1 MAMIIESTK
10 RKMTLVFSLLI
21 FHQILSSTHSL
32 AIQNYNNDQARIKCD
47 YRQNIDG
54 DSLVLNCTLL
64 TGSSISNGRLP
75 NQINDGGSGKGTSV
89 GPAGSNIRIGIEKA
103 WRTPWESISI
113 NHNII
118 RTLIWAH
125 SRLSELGEFAFKDL
139 NYVQKIDLS
148 FNKLQTLNGYSFNN
162 FELDVL
168 ELDLS
173 HNLFH
178 SVPVD
183 LFMNKRLQKL
193 EELRMNENPIAYLQR
208 KPFEFIRSSIKVIE
222 LNYCHIKSIDL
233 NTFDDMKQLE
243 SVSLIGNHLRSLKE
257 YTFRDLSL
265 RSFYVHENPLVCD
278 CHMRWL
284 INYLKNVDYQQ
295 QAYESQNT
303 VGFYEQSS
311 KPKSKYL
318 PKKTVADAA
327 QTLLKC
333 DQPNSLKAKQ
343 RFLDINP
350 DSFMCDVEIQ
360 FRNEVTDSNYELG
373 DDALLICD
381 VYGDPEP
388 VVYWSFGNRPIEKAL
403 NNDVDKYYVHEIRSP
418 LYASSFKN
426 SLNAGSSSQS
436 TNKTS
441 ELRIKNLEASD
452 FGVYAC
458 TAEIAGSNNRKQI
471 TFTLRQSGDSG
482 LAGAGGLVV
491 GGVSMLAAATSSL
504 FNKPLSNW
512 TLLLLLAIVVSL
524 IIFIMMLSSFI
535 CWKCRRRKIETKQ
548 FEQQTLRRKE
558 QEKLLNSDT
567 LNGRKLLKQNI
578 HHEEIYGNSKLMDH
592 LDCTT
597 NHHQLSNDSS
607 ATLISSNKMTNSI
620 RMAYPNSN
628 TINSNVNHGMVPH
641 QSDIYANHSLLTTT
655 STTTGSYLANGAH
668 NPAIAIDTSNNT
680 PRLQM
685 MNQQQQQ
692 NGMDSYYDDLR
703 YNDEHIAQLQLQAH
717 QSNQFPS
724 PYKQSSGPQSTYSP
738 LVRREDPTV
747 PLYATLKPKQHQRQ
761 YTSNYITSSTNY
773 VPYSTIQRST
783 LSSNTNTPQLPN
795 SHRSG
800 SNQNNYQV
808 LPPPPPP
815 PPTKPKR
822 TFEYGASGNDLH
834 SESGAF
840 LLANDY
846 NGQQEMISEQIYS
859 THLKNKNK
867 SLRKQDEGSATSL
880 DEEDLDLNDL
890 KDFEDVT
897 FDNLRRPEQQRKLS
911 TKVLPPSNRT
921 LKKRI
926 PKVLIGENNNTS
938 DQSLLL
944 KSSES
949 SSDNTINN
957 VPMTLTPN
965 DLETSKNL
973 NDVNSN
979 NTQTTAV
986 DASSNNTD
994 LNIEEEIQEKIY
1006 EETEI

>member
-1 MAMIIESTK
+1 MTTIIDSSLTTTFI
-10 RKMTLVFSLLI
+10 MSLLFI
-21 FHQILSSTHSL
+21 QHLHTAHSL
-32 AIQNYNNDQARIKCD
+32 AIPNYNDLARIKCD

-64 TGSSISNGRLP
+64 TGSLSLP
-75 NQINDGGSGKGTSV
+75 SKANEGTSV
-89 GPAGSNIRIGIEKA
+89 GTAGSNLRIGIEKA

-118 RTLIWAH
+118 RTFIWAN
-125 SRLSELGEFAFKDL
+125 SRLSELGQFAFKDL

-148 FNKLQTLNGYSFNN
+148 FNKLQNLNGYSFNN

-178 SVPVD
+178 NVPVD

-193 EELRMNENPIAYLQR
+193 QELRMNENPIVYLQR

-222 LNYCHIKSIDL
+222 LNYCHIKSIEL

-243 SVSLIGNHLRSLKE
+243 SVSLIGNHLQHLNE

-303 VGFYEQSS
+303 LGFYEQSS

-318 PKKTVADAA
+318 PRKTVADAA

-418 LYASSFKN
+418 LYASSFIG
-426 SLNAGSSSQS
+426 NAGSSSQS

-441 ELRIKNLEASD
+441 ELRIKNLESSD

-471 TFTLRQSGDSG
+471 TFKLRQSGDGG

-535 CWKCRRRKIETKQ
+535 CWKCRRRKVETKQ

-567 LNGRKLLKQNI
+567 LNGRKMLKQNG
-578 HHEEIYGNSKLMDH
+578 HHEEIYGKL
-592 LDCTT
+592 LF
-597 NHHQLSNDSS
+597 
-607 ATLISSNKMTNSI
+607 
-620 RMAYPNSN
+620 
-628 TINSNVNHGMVPH
+628 V
-641 QSDIYANHSLLTTT
+641 
-655 STTTGSYLANGAH
+655 
-668 NPAIAIDTSNNT
+668 
-680 PRLQM
+680 
-685 MNQQQQQ
+685 
-692 NGMDSYYDDLR
+692 
-703 YNDEHIAQLQLQAH
+703 
-717 QSNQFPS
+717 
-724 PYKQSSGPQSTYSP
+724 
-738 LVRREDPTV
+738 
-747 PLYATLKPKQHQRQ
+747 
-761 YTSNYITSSTNY
+761 
-773 VPYSTIQRST
+773 
-783 LSSNTNTPQLPN
+783 
-795 SHRSG
+795 
-800 SNQNNYQV
+800 
-808 LPPPPPP
+808 
-815 PPTKPKR
+815 
-822 TFEYGASGNDLH
+822 
-834 SESGAF
+834 
-840 LLANDY
+840 
-846 NGQQEMISEQIYS
+846 
-859 THLKNKNK
+859 
-867 SLRKQDEGSATSL
+867 
-880 DEEDLDLNDL
+880 
-890 KDFEDVT
+890 
-897 FDNLRRPEQQRKLS
+897 
-911 TKVLPPSNRT
+911 
-921 LKKRI
+921 
-926 PKVLIGENNNTS
+926 
-938 DQSLLL
+938 
-944 KSSES
+944 
-949 SSDNTINN
+949 
-957 VPMTLTPN
+957 
-965 DLETSKNL
+965 
-973 NDVNSN
+973 
-979 NTQTTAV
+979 
-986 DASSNNTD
+986 
-994 LNIEEEIQEKIY
+994 
-1006 EETEI
+1006 